1 MADVADVSGAVRGH
15 LLECFPT
22 EDTGTATLLAAP
34 AGWGHVTRLMRLGG
48 GGGGPVGL
56 AGDGHLNPVLPTRVR
71 ATDLNRRR
79 GGGD

>member
-22 EDTGTATLLAAP
+22 EDTGTATLLAVP

-48 GGGGPVGL
+48 GGGG
-56 AGDGHLNPVLPTRVR
+56 DR
-71 ATDLNRRR
+71 
-79 GGGD
+79 